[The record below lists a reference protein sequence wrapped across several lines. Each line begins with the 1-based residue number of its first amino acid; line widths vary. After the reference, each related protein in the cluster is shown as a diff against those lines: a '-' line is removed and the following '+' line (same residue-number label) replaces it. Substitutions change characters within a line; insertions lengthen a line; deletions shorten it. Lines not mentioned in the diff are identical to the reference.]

1 MESDED
7 LAVSLDPKALQRLL
21 SMAEGAGI
29 SLNELANGI
38 LLEAVK
44 ELEDAHEG

>member
-1 MESDED
+1 
-7 LAVSLDPKALQRLL
+7 
-21 SMAEGAGI
+21 MAESIGV

-44 ELEDAHEG
+44 ELEDSQKS